1 MKVLHMV
8 LDGHPVG
15 RLEQDSHGATRVI
28 AFHDTGL
35 PRISLAFP
43 ASEIPVAPRLTR
55 AYLAGILPDT
65 PAAREAMAAR
75 LGVSGESQFSML
87 REMGADCP
95 GAIQFL
101 GDEQMEEGGATE
113 GDLVPTDD
121 AEIAV
126 RLRDLRAGRED
137 WGERGEHW
145 SLGGAQKKFA
155 LRREGERW
163 YRAEGAQAT
172 SHIIKP
178 GIDRFQSQALVEHV
192 SLRTLQGLGLRV
204 AESKF
209 VRFDG
214 EPAIV
219 VTRFDRVP
227 GEKPGEL
234 RRAHQ
239 EDLCQSTSTLPAKK
253 YDVTAGKVATT
264 LRTNGASDEA
274 VLEFVRAVIANW
286 VIAAPDAHAKNF
298 SVFLSPTGVADLAPL
313 YDVSTGLGYPDA
325 GQLAMGLGGEKE
337 IRKVTGR
344 HLLEFAAQ
352 VGVDG
357 DAALLSARAFATMM
371 PWSFAAAAAEAEVED
386 AHDRQWL
393 LDTADRLDAHCGHVL
408 TMLERTD

>member
-1 MKVLHMV
+1 MV

-28 AFHDTGL
+28 AFSDTGL

-43 ASEIPVAPRLTR
+43 ASGTPVAPRLTR

-65 PAAREAMAAR
+65 QAAREAMAAR
-75 LGVSGESQFSML
+75 LGASAESQFSLL

-101 GDEQMEEGGATE
+101 SDDQMEGGAADGE
-113 GDLVPTDD
+113 LMPTDD
-121 AEIAV
+121 AEIAG

-155 LRREGERW
+155 LRREGGRW

-178 GIDRFQSQALVEHV
+178 GIERFQSQALIEHV
-192 SLRTLQGLGLRV
+192 SLRTLRGLGLRV
-204 AESKF
+204 AESEF

-219 VTRFDRVP
+219 VTRFDRVR
-227 GEKPGEL
+227 GEEQGEL
-234 RRAHQ
+234 RRVHQ

-253 YDVTAGKVATT
+253 YDVTAGRVATT
-264 LRTNGASDEA
+264 LRTNGASEEA
-274 VLEFVRAVIANW
+274 VLEFIRAVIANW
-286 VIAAPDAHAKNF
+286 VLAAPDAHAKNF

-313 YDVSTGLGYPDA
+313 YDVSTGLGYRDA
-325 GQLAMGLGGEKE
+325 GHLAMGLGGEKE

-357 DAALLSARAFATMM
+357 EAALLSARAFASAM
-371 PWSFAAAAAEAEVED
+371 PWAFAAAAAEAEVED
-386 AHDRQWL
+386 ERDRQWL
-393 LDTADRLDAHCGHVL
+393 IETADRLDVHCGHVL